1 MKTET
6 VETDVLCI
14 GGGIAGLMAAIRA
27 RELGAKVVVA
37 EKGATKY
44 SGAGRIGND
53 HFWCYIPEYHG
64 PDLDAFIKEC
74 MLTQL
79 GNMTS
84 NLGPRVVRTWLEYSY
99 DMVKLWDSWGIQ
111 MKHDGEWHF
120 SGHSFPD
127 RVMTHLKY
135 KGANQKPVLTE
146 QALKRGATIMDRVM
160 IFELLGGPQGCT
172 GAIGIDTRQDRLIE
186 FRAKSVVVGTGA
198 VVRLYPGVTPAV
210 MGNNQT
216 AILGHGRWTG
226 HGLQGRR
233 RTRQR
238 GTLRPPRR
246 CQELLSGGPGN
257 VGGCLSGPGRKA
269 DRQVHPR
276 AEHEV
281 R

>member
-160 IFELLGGPQGCT
+160 IFELLGGPEGCT

-210 MGNNQT
+210 MGNNQQ
-216 AILGHGRWTG
+216 AILEPREMDGPWPTGSVQSSSTWNSSPATPVSRTFAGRV
-226 HGLQGRR
+226 
-233 RTRQR
+233 
-238 GTLRPPRR
+238 RPP
-246 CQELLSGGPGN
+246 
-257 VGGCLSGPGRKA
+257 GRVSAATRKESRSA
-269 DRQVHPR
+269 STYKSRT
-276 AEHEV
+276 
-281 R
+281 